1 MPVVV
6 KDLSPRAYKVS
17 VTVHHGVLDEESAV

>member
-6 KDLSPRAYKVS
+6 KDLSPRATKIH
-17 VTVHHGVLDEESAV
+17 VTVRHAELDSMED